1 MPPKTS
7 RATAAHDDSE
17 PKTSG
22 AKDKTAHGHTN
33 GKMRRVAS
41 SAGSNLRDVT
51 SAASLPAPAAEP
63 AASVPVVH
71 PSIQW
76 NTFDRDFLHR
86 YRREHH
92 LNIPAAYASD
102 YRSWVLTRPSTIG
115 LYSPT
120 ATRKKEQRRQTRG
133 HLVSAVRKHFNS
145 QGVQENDAIVEFLH
159 RALGV
164 TKTASASDI
173 KKAYYGLAKKFH
185 PDTNK
190 DPKAKDQFADIQ
202 SAYEILS
209 DPKKREQYDQ
219 FGAAAFDPSAGGG
232 HPGAGGGDPF
242 GGGNP
247 FHGFGGGAGGFSG
260 FEDLFNQA
268 FGGGARGG
276 RGGGGSRNPFAQET
290 AFVGENIQVQT
301 TISFLEAAKGTRKT
315 ITITPNVTCSP
326 CSGKGLKEGAKR
338 TACQACGGSGTRVHF
353 MSSGFQMASTCDAC
367 GGSGTVVPK
376 GSHCRSCGGDG
387 VVRERKTVTVDIPG
401 GVEDGMQLRVHGQGD
416 APALG
421 STGDPNA
428 RGVNGDL
435 FVYVRVA
442 PDTKFSR
449 SGSDILY
456 TASIPFTTALLGG
469 DITVPTL
476 EGQVNVKVA
485 TGTATGDKM
494 TLTGMGMKKLS
505 GRRGGF
511 GDLKVEF
518 RVKMPKYLSANQR
531 TLVEMLADEMGD
543 KTAKRVMLKPSS
555 SGESNNSSSSTA
567 TTEEDHKN
575 EGILKSIWHNLTNH
589 PAHRKSDA
597 ESGSSTDSSSAD
609 EKKKQENSSDKD
621 NNDKTKK
628 E

>member
-1 MPPKTS
+1 M
-7 RATAAHDDSE
+7 
-17 PKTSG
+17 
-22 AKDKTAHGHTN
+22 KDPYK
-33 GKMRRVAS
+33 
-41 SAGSNLRDVT
+41 
-51 SAASLPAPAAEP
+51 
-63 AASVPVVH
+63 
-71 PSIQW
+71 
-76 NTFDRDFLHR
+76 
-86 YRREHH
+86 
-92 LNIPAAYASD
+92 
-102 YRSWVLTRPSTIG
+102 
-115 LYSPT
+115 
-120 ATRKKEQRRQTRG
+120 
-133 HLVSAVRKHFNS
+133 
-145 QGVQENDAIVEFLH
+145 
-159 RALGV
+159 ALGV
-164 TKTASASDI
+164 NKSASASDI
-173 KKAYYGLAKKFH
+173 KKAYYGLAKKYH

-190 DPKAKDQFADIQ
+190 DPKAKDQFAEIQ

-209 DPKKREQYDQ
+209 DPKKREQFDQ
-219 FGAAAFDPSAGGG
+219 FGAAAFDPSAGAGG
-232 HPGAGGGDPF
+232 HPGAGGDPF

-247 FHGFGGGAGGFSG
+247 FSGFGGGGGGFGGGGFSG

-276 RGGGGSRNPFAQET
+276 RGGRNPFAQET

-315 ITITPNVTCSP
+315 ITITPNVTCGT

-338 TACQACGGSGTRVHF
+338 TTCQACGGSGTRVHF
-353 MSSGFQMASTCDAC
+353 MSGGFQMASTCDAC
-367 GGSGTVVPK
+367 SGNGTTVPK
-376 GSHCRSCGGDG
+376 GQHCRSCQGDG

-421 STGDPNA
+421 TTGDPNA

-476 EGQVNVKVA
+476 EGQVSVKVA

-505 GRRGGF
+505 GKRGGF

-518 RVKMPKYLSANQR
+518 RVKMPKYLTANQR

-543 KTAKRVMLKPSS
+543 KTAKRVMLKQSSS
-555 SGESNNSSSSTA
+555 SGA
-567 TTEEDHKN
+567 T
-575 EGILKSIWHNLTNH
+575 
-589 PAHRKSDA
+589 
-597 ESGSSTDSSSAD
+597 
-609 EKKKQENSSDKD
+609 
-621 NNDKTKK
+621 
-628 E
+628 